1 MKAKWICGWI
11 AMLLLFCQPVAA
23 KNESVLDETL
33 YYGEALFYQTEDG
46 GFLPITT
53 IKAGEI
59 LCQYSVISKE
69 TADVAM
75 IAGLYHQGA
84 LQYVKA
90 SSRTVTAEGGTLY
103 AANVEV
109 PAEKDYEIRLFLVRD
124 LAVTAPMKRVAA
136 LSEKSCAK
144 DVTDFSLCG
153 ADGRIDSLG
162 NRIAVT
168 VPAGSELSAAVP
180 EVVVSPG
187 ATYTMDGADF
197 SETVFMTV
205 TAEDQSTRTYAIETA
220 YDNRKDRYDFEDA
233 AVGEGMESHD
243 PEHWVGPLVQNPDII
258 ETVTQTES
266 GNVLQLTDQSLTAR
280 ADVRSTNWEMTAPFT
295 LSVKISYCLP
305 DGVTERSQTD
315 DYSYCTFFA
324 TNDNALNLNKT
335 DFYYGAFEPVWGND
349 AFYFYYYKEGS
360 RVKTNV
366 KVIPS
371 AWYDVTMRY
380 WQDKDGIY
388 YMDYT
393 VVDEDGKKSEFL
405 KIPSGRT
412 ETKLTGFYLV
422 TSPGRRATILLDDIS
437 VTEDKSYGCTQYT
450 QDFADAAPEGWSG
463 GTIKTKDGRRVLHI
477 SSDAVTAKI
486 PEFLGGTSMAFDW
499 SIDDLSGSGTLLAFG
514 TEAETIGTL
523 SYQNGVLGYAKDGE
537 TVPFEQLGKIRA
549 SEVYRIRLEYV
560 KDAAYENNRV
570 DYYVNDVRIGSAKAA
585 AVPESIDCL
594 RFTAPDSG
602 MDIANVNVVK
612 R

>member
-11 AMLLLFCQPVAA
+11 AMLLLFCQPVTA

-90 SSRTVTAEGGTLY
+90 SSRTVTAEGSTLY

-144 DVTDFSLCG
+144 DVTDFSLFG
-153 ADGRIDSLG
+153 AMGRIDSLG
-162 NRIAVT
+162 NRITVT
-168 VPAGSELSAAVP
+168 VPAGTDLSAATP

-187 ATYTMDGADF
+187 AAYTMDGTDF
-197 SETVFMTV
+197 SKTVFMTV
-205 TAEDQSTRTYAIETA
+205 TAEDQSTRTYAIEA
-220 YDNRKDRYDFEDA
+220 VYDNREDRYDFEDA
-233 AVGEGMESHD
+233 AVGEGMEQHD
-243 PEHWVGPLVQNPDII
+243 PKHWAGPLAQNPDII
-258 ETVTQTES
+258 EMVTQTGS

-280 ADVRSTNWEMTAPFT
+280 ADVRSTNWEMTVPFT
-295 LSVKISYCLP
+295 LSAKISYCLP
-305 DGVTERSQTD
+305 DGVSERSQTD
-315 DYSYCTFFA
+315 DYSYCTFFV
-324 TNDNALNLNKT
+324 TNDNDLNLNKT

-380 WQDKDGIY
+380 WQDKDGLY

-463 GTIKTKDGRRVLHI
+463 GTVATKDGRRVMHI
-477 SSDAVTAKI
+477 GSDTVTAKI

-499 SIDDLSGSGTLLAFG
+499 SVDDPSGSGTLFAFG
-514 TEAETIGTL
+514 TETETVGTL
-523 SYQNGVLGYAKDGE
+523 SYQNGVLGYEKDGGSIL
-537 TVPFEQLGKIRA
+537 FDQLGKIRA
-549 SEVYRIRLEYV
+549 DEVYRIRLEYV

-570 DYYVNDVRIGSAKAA
+570 DYYVNDVRIGSAAA
-585 AVPESIDCL
+585 ATAAEAIDCL
-594 RFTAPDSG
+594 RFTAADSG

>member
-11 AMLLLFCQPVAA
+11 AVLLLFCQPVAA
-23 KNESVLDETL
+23 KNEGVLDEAL
-33 YYGEALFYQTEDG
+33 YYGEALFYQAEDN

-53 IKAGEI
+53 IKAGEV

-90 SSRTVTAEGGTLY
+90 SNRTVTAEGSTLY

-144 DVTDFSLCG
+144 DVADFSLCG
-153 ADGRIDSLG
+153 ATGRIDSLG

-168 VPAGSELSAAVP
+168 VPAGTDLSAATP

-187 ATYTMDGADF
+187 AAYTMDGTDF
-197 SETVFMTV
+197 SKTVFMTV
-205 TAEDQSTRTYAIETA
+205 TAEDQSTRTYAIEA
-220 YDNRKDRYDFEDA
+220 VYDNREDRYDFEDA
-233 AVGEGMESHD
+233 AAGEGMEQHD
-243 PEHWVGPLVQNPDII
+243 PNHWAGPLAQNPDII
-258 ETVTQTES
+258 ETVTQTGS

-280 ADVRSTNWEMTAPFT
+280 ADVRSTNWEMTVPFT
-295 LSVKISYCLP
+295 LSAKISYCLP
-305 DGVTERSQTD
+305 DGVSERSQTD
-315 DYSYCTFFA
+315 DYSYCTFFV
-324 TNDNALNLNKT
+324 TNDNDLNLNKT

-360 RVKTNV
+360 RVRTNV

-380 WQDKDGIY
+380 WQDKDGLY

-463 GTIKTKDGRRVLHI
+463 GTVETKDGRRVLHI

-499 SIDDLSGSGTLLAFG
+499 SIDDPSGSGTLLAFG

-523 SYQNGVLGYAKDGE
+523 SYQNGVLGYAKDGR

-594 RFTAPDSG
+594 RFTAPNSG